1 MLLSILFEKLNQL
14 SRPALMHLQRIHSY
28 RKLLRTSYELAL
40 KPSMPLKHFEAHKTG
55 SEKDLILT
63 RVERGGLPCYF
74 ITSLA
79 DMAHFGGTDAQ

>member
-1 MLLSILFEKLNQL
+1 MAKEFINCIL
-14 SRPALMHLQRIHSY
+14 
-28 RKLLRTSYELAL
+28 TAL
-40 KPSMPLKHFEAHKTG
+40 KEKVAVVLAGSDFMSVLSDGSQAHKTG

-79 DMAHFGGTDAQ
+79 EMAHFGGTDAQ